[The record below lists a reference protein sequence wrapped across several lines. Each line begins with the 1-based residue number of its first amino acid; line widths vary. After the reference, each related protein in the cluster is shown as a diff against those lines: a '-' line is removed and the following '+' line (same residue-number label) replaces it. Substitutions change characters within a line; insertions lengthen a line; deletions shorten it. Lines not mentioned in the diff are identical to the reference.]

1 MNEPNFTV
9 ILFKN
14 NKKRKIL
21 KSFIREHIAL
31 EYYKKKLKESS
42 EIIFNKEYENG
53 SKCKYNL
60 VLTSKTCEFEKLYYT
75 DEIGRNISINPKISD
90 NLYIK
95 KIDMFNKEEKIYD
108 VQENKKITFNKFI
121 KKYLD
126 KDKTIMLSKLNNKVV
141 VQEDDN
147 YSLFSFKTED
157 DCERFL
163 RIVESKVE
171 KKNFIIVRD
180 FTSPQRKYLY
190 DLLVERG
197 FDIDFLYRTS
207 TTHPKGR

>member
-1 MNEPNFTV
+1 MSEPNFSV
-9 ILFKN
+9 IIFKN

-21 KSFIREHIAL
+21 KSFVTEQKAIQFYE
-31 EYYKKKLKESS
+31 KKLKESS
-42 EIIFNKEYENG
+42 EILFDKQLENG
-53 SKCKYNL
+53 SKCNYKL
-60 VLTSKTCEFEKLYYT
+60 ILTSKVCDVDKLYYF
-75 DEIGRNISINPKISD
+75 DDLGRNISINPKITD

-95 KIDMFNKEEKIYD
+95 KINMFNKEEKLYD
-108 VQENKKITFNKFI
+108 VQENKKITFNKFV

-141 VQEDDN
+141 VQDDDN
-147 YSLFSFKTED
+147 YSLFSLKTED

-190 DLLVERG
+190 DLLVEKG

-207 TTHPKGR
+207 TTHPRGR

>member
-1 MNEPNFTV
+1 MSEPNFTV

-21 KSFIREHIAL
+21 KTFVREQKAI
-31 EYYKKKLKESS
+31 EYYNKKLKESS
-42 EIIFNKEYENG
+42 EIVFNKEYENG
-53 SKCKYNL
+53 SRCSYKIT
-60 VLTSKTCEFEKLYYT
+60 LTSKTCEVEQLYYM
-75 DEIGRNISINPKISD
+75 DEIGRNVSIDPKISD

-95 KIDMFNKEEKIYD
+95 KIDMFNIEEKLYD
-108 VQENKKITFNKFI
+108 VQENKKITFHKFV

-141 VQEDDN
+141 VQEDDD
-147 YSLFSFKTED
+147 YSLFSLKTED

-190 DLLVERG
+190 DLLVDKG
-197 FDIDFLYRTS
+197 YDIDFLYRTS
-207 TTHPKGR
+207 TTHPKER

>member
-1 MNEPNFTV
+1 MIEPNFTV

-21 KSFIREHIAL
+21 KTFVREQKAI
-31 EYYKKKLKESS
+31 EYYNKKLKESS
-42 EIIFNKEYENG
+42 EIIFDKEYENG
-53 SKCKYNL
+53 ERCKYKIAI
-60 VLTSKTCEFEKLYYT
+60 TSKVCEVESLYYT
-75 DEIGRNISINPKISD
+75 DEIGRNISIDPKISD

-95 KIDMFNKEEKIYD
+95 KIDMFNKEEKLYD
-108 VQENKKITFNKFI
+108 VQENKKISFNKFV

-126 KDKTIMLSKLNNKVV
+126 KDKTIMISKLNNKVV

-147 YSLFSFKTED
+147 YSLFSLKTED

-163 RIVESKVE
+163 RIVESKVD

-190 DLLVERG
+190 DLLVDKG
-197 FDIDFLYRTS
+197 YDIDFLYRTS

>member
-1 MNEPNFTV
+1 MSEPNFSV
-9 ILFKN
+9 IIFKN

-21 KSFIREHIAL
+21 KSFVREQKAI
-31 EYYKKKLKESS
+31 EFYEKKVKESS
-42 EIIFNKEYENG
+42 EILFEKQFENG
-53 SKCKYNL
+53 SKCNYKII
-60 VLTSKTCEFEKLYYT
+60 LTSKTCEVEQLYYM
-75 DEIGRNISINPKISD
+75 DEIGRNVSINPKISD

-95 KIDMFNKEEKIYD
+95 KIDMFNIEEKLYD
-108 VQENKKITFNKFI
+108 VQDNKKITFHKFV

-147 YSLFSFKTED
+147 YSLFSLKTED

-190 DLLVERG
+190 DLLVEKG

-207 TTHPKGR
+207 TTHPRGR

>member
-1 MNEPNFTV
+1 MSEPNFTV

-21 KSFIREHIAL
+21 KTFVREQKAI
-31 EYYKKKLKESS
+31 EYYNKKLKESS
-42 EIIFNKEYENG
+42 EIAFNKEYENG
-53 SKCKYNL
+53 SRCSYKIT
-60 VLTSKTCEFEKLYYT
+60 LTSKTCEVEQLYYM
-75 DEIGRNISINPKISD
+75 DEIGRNVSINPKISD

-95 KIDMFNKEEKIYD
+95 KIDMFNIEEKLYD
-108 VQENKKITFNKFI
+108 VQENKKITFHKFV

-141 VQEDDN
+141 VQEDDD
-147 YSLFSFKTED
+147 YSLFSLKTED

-190 DLLVERG
+190 DLLVEKG
-197 FDIDFLYRTS
+197 YDIDFLYRTS
-207 TTHPKGR
+207 TTHPKER

>member
-1 MNEPNFTV
+1 MSEPNFSV
-9 ILFKN
+9 IIFKN

-21 KSFIREHIAL
+21 KSFVTEQKAIQFYE
-31 EYYKKKLKESS
+31 KKLKESS
-42 EIIFNKEYENG
+42 EILFDKQFENG
-53 SKCKYNL
+53 SKCNYKL
-60 VLTSKTCEFEKLYYT
+60 ILTSKVCDVDKLYYF
-75 DEIGRNISINPKISD
+75 DDLGRNISINPKITD

-95 KIDMFNKEEKIYD
+95 KINMFNKEEKLYD
-108 VQENKKITFNKFI
+108 VQENKKITFNKFV

-141 VQEDDN
+141 VQDDDN
-147 YSLFSFKTED
+147 YSLFSLKTED
-157 DCERFL
+157 ECERFL

-190 DLLVERG
+190 DLLVEKG

-207 TTHPKGR
+207 TTHPRGR

>member
-1 MNEPNFTV
+1 M
-9 ILFKN
+9 
-14 NKKRKIL
+14 
-21 KSFIREHIAL
+21 
-31 EYYKKKLKESS
+31 
-42 EIIFNKEYENG
+42 FNIE
-53 SKCKYNL
+53 
-60 VLTSKTCEFEKLYYT
+60 EKL
-75 DEIGRNISINPKISD
+75 
-90 NLYIK
+90 
-95 KIDMFNKEEKIYD
+95 YD
-108 VQENKKITFNKFI
+108 VQENKKITFNKFV
-121 KKYLD
+121 KKYLN

-147 YSLFSFKTED
+147 YSLFSLKTED

>member
-1 MNEPNFTV
+1 MSEPNFSV
-9 ILFKN
+9 IIFKN

-21 KSFIREHIAL
+21 KSFVREQKAI
-31 EYYKKKLKESS
+31 EFYEKKVKESS
-42 EIIFNKEYENG
+42 KILFEKQFENG
-53 SKCKYNL
+53 SKCNYKII
-60 VLTSKTCEFEKLYYT
+60 LTSKTCEVEQLYYM
-75 DEIGRNISINPKISD
+75 DEIGRNVSINPKISD

-95 KIDMFNKEEKIYD
+95 KIDMFNIEEKLYD
-108 VQENKKITFNKFI
+108 VQDNKKITFHKFV

-147 YSLFSFKTED
+147 YSLFSLKTED

-190 DLLVERG
+190 DLLVG
-197 FDIDFLYRTS
+197 KGYDIDFLYRTS

>member
-1 MNEPNFTV
+1 MNEPNFSV
-9 ILFKN
+9 IIFKN

-21 KSFIREHIAL
+21 KSFVTEQKAIQFYE
-31 EYYKKKLKESS
+31 KKVKESS
-42 EIIFNKEYENG
+42 KILFEKQFENG
-53 SKCKYNL
+53 SKCNYKII
-60 VLTSKTCEFEKLYYT
+60 LTSKTCEVEQLYYM
-75 DEIGRNISINPKISD
+75 DEIGRNVSINPKISD

-95 KIDMFNKEEKIYD
+95 KIDMFNIEEKLYD
-108 VQENKKITFNKFI
+108 VQDNKKITFHKFV

-147 YSLFSFKTED
+147 YSLFSLKTED

-190 DLLVERG
+190 DLLVEKG
-197 FDIDFLYRTS
+197 YDIDFLYRTS

>member
-1 MNEPNFTV
+1 MSEPNFSV
-9 ILFKN
+9 IIFKN

-21 KSFIREHIAL
+21 KSFVTEQKAIQFYE
-31 EYYKKKLKESS
+31 KKLKESS
-42 EIIFNKEYENG
+42 EILFDKQFENG
-53 SKCKYNL
+53 SKCNYKL
-60 VLTSKTCEFEKLYYT
+60 ILTSKVCDVDKLYYF
-75 DEIGRNISINPKISD
+75 DDLGRNISINPKITD

-95 KIDMFNKEEKIYD
+95 KINMFNKEEKLYD
-108 VQENKKITFNKFI
+108 VQENKKITFNKFV

-141 VQEDDN
+141 VQDDDN
-147 YSLFSFKTED
+147 YSLFSLKTED
-157 DCERFL
+157 ECERFL

-190 DLLVERG
+190 DLLVEKG
-197 FDIDFLYRTS
+197 YDIDFLYRTS

>member
-1 MNEPNFTV
+1 MSEPNFSV

-21 KSFIREHIAL
+21 KSFVREHVAL
-31 EYYKKKLKESS
+31 EYYNKKLKESS
-42 EIIFNKEYENG
+42 EVEFSKEYENG
-53 SKCKYNL
+53 LKCNYRI
-60 VLTSKTCEFEKLYYT
+60 VLTSKTCKVEQLYYT
-75 DEIGRNISINPKISD
+75 DEIGRNVSINPKISD

-95 KIDMFNKEEKIYD
+95 KIDMFNKEEKLYD
-108 VQENKKITFNKFI
+108 VQENKKITFNKFV
-121 KKYLD
+121 KKYLN

-147 YSLFSFKTED
+147 YSLFSLKTED

-180 FTSPQRKYLY
+180 FSSPQRKYLY
-190 DLLVERG
+190 DILVESG
-197 FDIDFLYRTS
+197 YDIDFLYRTS

>member
-1 MNEPNFTV
+1 MSEPNFTV

-14 NKKRKIL
+14 NKKKKIL
-21 KSFIREHIAL
+21 KSFVREQKAL
-31 EYYKKKLKESS
+31 EYYNKKIKESS
-42 EIIFNKEYENG
+42 EVIFDKEYENG
-53 SKCKYNL
+53 LRCKYKIA
-60 VLTSKTCEFEKLYYT
+60 LTSKTCEVEQLYYT
-75 DEIGRNISINPKISD
+75 DEIGRNVSINPKISD

-95 KIDMFNKEEKIYD
+95 KVDMFNKEEKLYD
-108 VQENKKITFNKFI
+108 VQENKKISFPKFV

-147 YSLFSFKTED
+147 YSLFSLKTED

-163 RIVESKVE
+163 RLLENKVE

-190 DLLVERG
+190 DLLVDKG
-197 FDIDFLYRTS
+197 YDIDFLYRTS

>member
-1 MNEPNFTV
+1 MNEPNFSV
-9 ILFKN
+9 IIFKN

-21 KSFIREHIAL
+21 KSFVTEQKAIQFYE
-31 EYYKKKLKESS
+31 KKLKESS
-42 EIIFNKEYENG
+42 EILFDKQFENG
-53 SKCKYNL
+53 SKCNYKL
-60 VLTSKTCEFEKLYYT
+60 ILTSKVCDVDKLYYF
-75 DEIGRNISINPKISD
+75 DDLGRNISINPKITD

-95 KIDMFNKEEKIYD
+95 KINMFNKEEKLYD
-108 VQENKKITFNKFI
+108 VQENKKITFNKFV

-141 VQEDDN
+141 VQDDDN
-147 YSLFSFKTED
+147 YSLFSLKTED
-157 DCERFL
+157 ECERFL

-190 DLLVERG
+190 DLLVEKG

-207 TTHPKGR
+207 TTHPRGR

>member
-1 MNEPNFTV
+1 MSEPNFTV

-60 VLTSKTCEFEKLYYT
+60 ALTSKTCEFEQLYYT

-95 KIDMFNKEEKIYD
+95 KIDMFNKEEKLYD
-108 VQENKKITFNKFI
+108 VQENKKITFNKFV

-147 YSLFSFKTED
+147 YSLFSLKTEG

-190 DLLVERG
+190 DLLVEKG

>member
-1 MNEPNFTV
+1 MSEPNFSV
-9 ILFKN
+9 IIFKN

-21 KSFIREHIAL
+21 KSFVREQKAI
-31 EYYKKKLKESS
+31 EFYEKKVKESS
-42 EIIFNKEYENG
+42 EILFEKQFENG
-53 SKCKYNL
+53 SKCNYKII
-60 VLTSKTCEFEKLYYT
+60 LTSKTCEVEQLYYM
-75 DEIGRNISINPKISD
+75 DEIGRNVSINPKISD

-95 KIDMFNKEEKIYD
+95 KIGMFNIEEKLYD
-108 VQENKKITFNKFI
+108 VQDNKKITFHKFV

-147 YSLFSFKTED
+147 YSLFSLKTED

-190 DLLVERG
+190 DLLVG
-197 FDIDFLYRTS
+197 KGYDIDFLYRTS

>member
-1 MNEPNFTV
+1 MSEPNFTV

-21 KSFIREHIAL
+21 KTFVREQKAI
-31 EYYKKKLKESS
+31 EYYNKKLKESS
-42 EIIFNKEYENG
+42 EIVFNKEYENG
-53 SKCKYNL
+53 SRCSYKIT
-60 VLTSKTCEFEKLYYT
+60 LTSKTCEVEQLYYM
-75 DEIGRNISINPKISD
+75 DEIGRNVSINPKISD

-95 KIDMFNKEEKIYD
+95 KIDMFNIEEKLYD
-108 VQENKKITFNKFI
+108 VQENKKITFHKFV

-141 VQEDDN
+141 VQEDDD
-147 YSLFSFKTED
+147 YSLFSLKTED

-190 DLLVERG
+190 DLLVEKG
-197 FDIDFLYRTS
+197 YDIDFLYRTS
-207 TTHPKGR
+207 TTHPKER

>member
-1 MNEPNFTV
+1 MSEPNFTV

-21 KSFIREHIAL
+21 KSFIREHKAI
-31 EYYKKKLKESS
+31 EYYNKKLKESS
-42 EIIFNKEYENG
+42 DVIFDKEYENG
-53 SKCKYNL
+53 LRCNYKIA
-60 VLTSKTCEFEKLYYT
+60 LTTKTCEVEHLYYI

-95 KIDMFNKEEKIYD
+95 KIDMFNKEEKLYD
-108 VQENKKITFNKFI
+108 VQENKKITFNKFL

-141 VQEDDN
+141 VQDDDN
-147 YSLFSFKTED
+147 YSLFSLKTED

-163 RIVESKVE
+163 RIIESKVE

-190 DLLVERG
+190 DLLVEKG
-197 FDIDFLYRTS
+197 YDIDFLYRTS

>member
-1 MNEPNFTV
+1 
-9 ILFKN
+9 
-14 NKKRKIL
+14 
-21 KSFIREHIAL
+21 
-31 EYYKKKLKESS
+31 
-42 EIIFNKEYENG
+42 
-53 SKCKYNL
+53 
-60 VLTSKTCEFEKLYYT
+60 LYYV
-75 DEIGRNISINPKISD
+75 DEIGRNVSIDPKISD

-95 KIDMFNKEEKIYD
+95 KIDMFNIEEKLYD
-108 VQENKKITFNKFI
+108 VQENKKRTFHKFV

-141 VQEDDN
+141 VQEDDD
-147 YSLFSFKTED
+147 YSLFSLKTED

-190 DLLVERG
+190 DLLVEKG
-197 FDIDFLYRTS
+197 FDIDFVFGNAQIWRVIHSIIEILFL
-207 TTHPKGR
+207 

>member
-1 MNEPNFTV
+1 MSEPNFTV

-21 KSFIREHIAL
+21 KSFVREQKAI
-31 EYYKKKLKESS
+31 EYYDKKMKESS
-42 EIIFNKEYENG
+42 EVIFEKEYENG
-53 SKCKYNL
+53 LPCKFKIA
-60 VLTSKTCEFEKLYYT
+60 LTSKICEVEQLYYT
-75 DEIGRNISINPKISD
+75 DEIGRNVSINPKISD

-95 KIDMFNKEEKIYD
+95 KIGMFNKEEKLYD
-108 VQENKKITFNKFI
+108 VQENKKITFNKFV
-121 KKYLD
+121 KKYLN
-126 KDKTIMLSKLNNKVV
+126 KDKTIMVSKLNNKVV
-141 VQEDDN
+141 IQDDDN
-147 YSLFSFKTED
+147 YFLFSLKTED

-163 RIVESKVE
+163 RIIESKVE

-190 DLLVERG
+190 DLLVEKG
-197 FDIDFLYRTS
+197 YDIDFLYRTS

>member
-1 MNEPNFTV
+1 MSEPNFTV

-21 KSFIREHIAL
+21 KSFVREHIAL
-31 EYYKKKLKESS
+31 EYYNKKLKESS
-42 EIIFNKEYENG
+42 EIVFNKEYENG
-53 SKCKYNL
+53 SKCNYKL
-60 VLTSKTCEFEKLYYT
+60 ALTSKTCDFEQLYYT

-95 KIDMFNKEEKIYD
+95 KIDMFNKEEKLYD
-108 VQENKKITFNKFI
+108 VQENKKITFNKFV

-147 YSLFSFKTED
+147 YSLFSLKTED

-163 RIVESKVE
+163 RIVESKVD

-190 DLLVERG
+190 DLLVEKG